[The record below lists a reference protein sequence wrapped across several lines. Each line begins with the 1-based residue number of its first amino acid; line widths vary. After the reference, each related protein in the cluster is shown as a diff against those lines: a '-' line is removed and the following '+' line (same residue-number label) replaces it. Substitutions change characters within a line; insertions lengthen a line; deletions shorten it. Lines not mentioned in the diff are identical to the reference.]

1 MDDLESLV
9 KTTMGEIERL
19 VNTRTLVGD
28 PIVIGDNTL
37 IPLISVGFGFGAGSN
52 TGIST
57 TKQKG
62 EMSGAGS
69 GGGAGIKPVAVIV
82 INKDGVKVEPVMSGV
97 SGAIEKM
104 TETAP
109 KAIEKIF
116 ESRREKKEEKKEK

>member
-28 PIVIGDNTL
+28 PIVVGDNTL

-52 TGIST
+52 SGIST

-82 INKDGVKVEPVMSGV
+82 INKDEVKVEPVMSGV
-97 SGAIEKM
+97 SGAIEKI
-104 TETAP
+104 TEMAP
-109 KAIEKIF
+109 KAIEKVF
-116 ESRREKKEEKKEK
+116 EGRKEKKEEKKEK